1 MNKGDGYLE
10 IILGPMFSGKTSKL
24 IDIHKMYT
32 FCGNQVIVVNHSFDN
47 NRYGVDMSTHD
58 GNKISCTNVQN
69 LKEIFNI
76 HNNIFKK
83 KNGSSTSTIAVLIN
97 EAQFFTDL
105 YDVVH
110 DLISI
115 NKCHVYVAGLD
126 GDSDRN
132 KFGQIIDLI
141 PLCDKVNKLKSLCY
155 YCKNG
160 THAIFSFRV
169 DECKDQINIGSSD
182 KYIPLCRKCYENKLK
197 T

>member
-1 MNKGDGYLE
+1 MNKQDGYLE

-24 IDIHKMYT
+24 IEIQKMYA
-32 FCGNQVIVVNHSFDN
+32 FCENDVIVVNHSFDN
-47 NRYGVDMSTHD
+47 RYGKDMTTHD
-58 GNKISCTNVQN
+58 GKKISCTNVEFLKDIYN
-69 LKEIFNI
+69 LHYNLFKNI
-76 HNNIFKK
+76 
-83 KNGSSTSTIAVLIN
+83 SSSTIAVLIN

-110 DLISI
+110 DLVSI
-115 NKCHVYVAGLD
+115 KKCHVYVAGLD

-141 PLCDKVNKLKSLCY
+141 PLCDKVHKLKSLCY
-155 YCKNG
+155 SCKNG

-169 DECKDQINIGSSD
+169 DECVDQINIGTID
-182 KYIPLCRKCYENKLK
+182 KYIPLCRKCYENKLN